1 MTYTPYQFANN
12 ASSTVAGGAGG
23 LGTPLSSGDTTLYL
37 PTGHGARFPASGYFM
52 LLIGPVLTG
61 ENVKVTLRSTDTL
74 TIVRAQEGTSA
85 ATWPVG
91 TTVQQIVSAQSLNDG
106 MSELA
111 TLDSAKANLSGAAF
125 TGAISTTSTLS
136 ADGGLVAT
144 DGGGGVS
151 LTAANKGMEIGSTAA
166 GNTPF
171 IDFHSSGSASNDYD
185 VRLLASA
192 GTNGVNGDGLL
203 TVFATNIQ
211 LNGALTTQQSVSVPS
226 IASSGT
232 ITTAKTGVSRVT
244 TGGAVTGVIMQAG
257 ALGGQQCV
265 VVNESGNT
273 ITMAAAA
280 TSNVADGVS
289 CVIGATR
296 AMWFVWDTG
305 TSRWYHS

>member
-111 TLDSAKANLSGAAF
+111 TLDSAKANLSGATF
-125 TGAISTTSTLS
+125 TGNVTAPGLFWGAGASGNLS
-136 ADGGLVAT
+136 NVQWSSPNHENEYWTPQAGGAAQGHLFLGWDGSGLVALFS
-144 DGGGGVS
+144 V
-151 LTAANKGMEIGSTAA
+151 GSTGVTGLAQ
-166 GNTPF
+166 
-171 IDFHSSGSASNDYD
+171 IDASGTYIGLLAHKASGSA
-185 VRLLASA
+185 A
-192 GTNGVNGDGLL
+192 
-203 TVFATNIQ
+203 
-211 LNGALTTQQSVSVPS
+211 S

-232 ITTAKTGVSRVT
+232 IATSGLGVSRVSAAA
-244 TGGAVTGVIMQAG
+244 AVTGVIVQAG
-257 ALGGQQCV
+257 TLMGQQCIIL
-265 VVNESGNT
+265 NESGFS
-273 ITMAAAA
+273 ITMAATG
-280 TSNVADGVS
+280 TSHVADGAS
-289 CVIGATR
+289 CVIPASR

-305 TSRWYHS
+305 NSLWYHS

>member
-52 LLIGPVLTG
+52 LQVGTT
-61 ENVKVTLRSTDTL
+61 EYVKVTLRSTDTL

-144 DGGGGVS
+144 DGGGGLS

-232 ITTAKTGVSRVT
+232 ITTAKIIR
-244 TGGAVTGVIMQAG
+244 A
-257 ALGGQQCV
+257 
-265 VVNESGNT
+265 
-273 ITMAAAA
+273 IT
-280 TSNVADGVS
+280 
-289 CVIGATR
+289 
-296 AMWFVWDTG
+296 
-305 TSRWYHS
+305 